1 MLLVSLPPTLT
12 HRPTGAHRVPGQA
25 IWTTVCHVSDLWS
38 ILTPLTGTLPGWPA
52 APQPSLVTFLGLIVA
67 IPVGISLLV
76 FLLTM
81 AKSLARAGKGGAV
94 HMQQPLWLGE
104 TSSRK
109 ALTSDSAPS
118 ETGGASARW

>member
-1 MLLVSLPPTLT
+1 MLLVSFPPALT
-12 HRPTGAHRVPGQA
+12 HRPTGVHRVPGQA
-25 IWTTVCHVSDLWS
+25 IWTTVGHVSDLWS

-52 APQPSLVTFLGLIVA
+52 AAQPSLLAFLGVVVA
-67 IPVGISLLV
+67 APVTVSLLIL
-76 FLLTM
+76 LLTM
-81 AKSLARAGKGGAV
+81 AKNLARAGKGGAV